1 MARSPIQR
9 ALQAADALEVYL
21 RDRERPAFGPAEGDV
36 IQPADRAAVP
46 NPWQDRAASV
56 RQRPA
61 ILEGG
66 TNRTPLRLPHPDW
79 LHHQLIGTGP
89 SADLGRFRDAAAGA
103 GTVPWQLD
111 FGRMEEDLFHVLVAA
126 GQLSLEGARVLSGQ
140 LQAAVARRHA
150 RAVARVGWSVACPF
164 DLHALV
170 PVPDAILC
178 LGPDHPD
185 ALAWLWAH
193 WGTTEAL
200 RHVMAGESAGRHP
213 KRAPAKG
220 ALKLRFWSADWTP
233 WRALEKIRA
242 DWPGLWFDVRPDYG
256 TV

>member
-9 ALQAADALEVYL
+9 ALQAANALEVYL
-21 RDRERPAFGPAEGDV
+21 RDRQSPAFGSAEGEV
-36 IQPADRAAVP
+36 IQPADRATVP
-46 NPWQDRAASV
+46 NPWHGQAVFV
-56 RQRPA
+56 RQQPA

-66 TNRTPLRLPHPDW
+66 TNKTLLRLPHPDW
-79 LHHQLIGTGP
+79 LQHQLIVTGP
-89 SADLGRFRDAAAGA
+89 SAELGRFRDAAAGA

-126 GQLSLEGARVLSGQ
+126 GQLSLAGARVLSGQ

-150 RAVARVGWSVACPF
+150 RAVVRVGRSVACPF

-178 LGPDHPD
+178 LGPDHPE

-193 WGTTEAL
+193 WGTTEAV
-200 RHVMAGESAGRHP
+200 RHVTDRAGAGRNMSG
-213 KRAPAKG
+213 APAAG

-256 TV
+256 TA